1 MPKTILVITDNV
13 QDQVN
18 GVVTTFKNL
27 EDHAG
32 RNGYRVVYLDPGQ
45 FPNCAC
51 PGYPEVRLCWPHGIS
66 KKIKAI
72 QPDYIHI
79 ATEGPVGLFAR
90 WWCERNAIPYNTS
103 YHTKFP
109 EFLNK
114 LYGVPVAWTYWYMR
128 WFHRHSERV
137 LVTTLTKKT
146 AEDLAEYLQSTGLKC
161 RYLHSDIDAIER
173 VEILRQLRAAT
184 FDILIGINLLR
195 EGLDLPEV
203 SLVCIL
209 DADKEGFLRNETS
222 LIQTAGRAAR
232 HVNGE
237 CVLFA
242 DVVTDSIQALINV
255 TEYRRA
261 RQIAHNEAH
270 GITPQSVKRAVQQSL
285 HTYEK
290 GRQHADK
297 LNASLVAEDETSY
310 DKLRVLSELEEE
322 MRVAASK
329 LEFERAGLIR
339 DQIAQLKSG
348 PAQLS
353 QKHQKYSRKKGK
365 S

>member
-1 MPKTILVITDNV
+1 
-13 QDQVN
+13 
-18 GVVTTFKNL
+18 
-27 EDHAG
+27 
-32 RNGYRVVYLDPGQ
+32 
-45 FPNCAC
+45 
-51 PGYPEVRLCWPHGIS
+51 
-66 KKIKAI
+66 
-72 QPDYIHI
+72 
-79 ATEGPVGLFAR
+79 
-90 WWCERNAIPYNTS
+90 
-103 YHTKFP
+103 
-109 EFLNK
+109 
-114 LYGVPVAWTYWYMR
+114 
-128 WFHRHSERV
+128 V

-242 DVVTDSIQALINV
+242 DVVTDSIQALLNV

-261 RQIAHNEAH
+261 RQIAYNEEH

-297 LNASLVAEDETSY
+297 LNASLVAEDENTY

-322 MRVAASK
+322 MRIAASK
-329 LEFERAGLIR
+329 LEFERAALIR

-348 PAQLS
+348 PAPIA